1 MKKKDFREKYNDL
14 INKYSK
20 RINWN
25 YKCADFDLFP
35 FFDRLHLIYSL
46 KANTLREAKRKIKQ
60 WEKKQYDKSI
70 RK

>member
-1 MKKKDFREKYNDL
+1 MRKKDFRDKYNDL

-25 YKCADFDLFP
+25 YRADFDLFP
-35 FFDRLHLIYSL
+35 FFDRLHLMYSL

-60 WEKKQYDKSI
+60 WEKKQCTKQM
-70 RK
+70 K